1 MEEFYIGEKGSS
13 KIIKTLESSE
23 NPIQSIKQL
32 QKEMGIGKIS
42 ENVEP
47 SIFEFTDICGHNRPS
62 LYHNIVLKMQENLL
76 QSIPN
81 QTSQNLEKLLELTFP
96 YLNIEELKII
106 PLTILQ
112 KIEKIPEKYIA
123 TLAVSPNTFSVLKI
137 LY

>member
-1 MEEFYIGEKGSS
+1 MEEFFIGEKGSA
-13 KIIKTLESSE
+13 KIKSTLESTE
-23 NPIQSIKQL
+23 TPIQTIKEL
-32 QKEMGIGKIS
+32 QRDMGIGKIS

-81 QTSQNLEKLLELTFP
+81 QNSTNLEKLLELTFP

-112 KIEKIPEKYIA
+112 KIEKIPEKY
-123 TLAVSPNTFSVLKI
+123 LAKLAISPNTFSVFKI
-137 LY
+137 I